1 MLRIGRSLLLV
12 ALVVAA
18 SNASAAAIKL
28 PQSGQS
34 SCYNATGAS
43 VPCAGTGQDGD
54 KKTGVEWPSPRFT
67 DNGNGTMTDSLTGLI
82 WLKDATCNDTVG
94 GVEKTNGYLSWNE
107 ALAWS
112 NGMGDGSCGLIDGS
126 KPGDWR
132 LPSRKE
138 MKSLV
143 NRQLVVNALGLVSSG
158 FQNVQANSYW
168 TSSTNAG
175 TPANAWYICMNN
187 GHIYNLP
194 KSEVSYVLPVRDPK

>member
-1 MLRIGRSLLLV
+1 MWKISTSLVFL
-12 ALVVAA
+12 ALIAMESS
-18 SNASAAAIKL
+18 SNATAIKL

-34 SCYNATGAS
+34 SCYSAVGAS
-43 VPCAGTGQDGD
+43 IPCAGTGQDGD
-54 KKTGVEWPSPRFT
+54 KMAGVEWPKQRFS

-107 ALAWS
+107 SLGWS
-112 NGMGDGSCGLIDGS
+112 NGMSDGYCGLADGS

-138 MKSLV
+138 MKSLI
-143 NRQLVVNALGLVSSG
+143 NRQLVVNALGLSSSG
-158 FQNVQANSYW
+158 FTNVQANSYW
-168 TSSTNAG
+168 TSSTNTAN
-175 TPANAWYICMNN
+175 TANAWYICMNN

-194 KSEVSYVLPVRDPK
+194 KGEISYVWPVRDPK